1 MSIECGSMLCLLM
14 AFLDVSLASQGNHSS
29 TSFSVTR
36 SQASSVR
43 RIYDSLKLML
53 IADCNGG
60 DNELKPY

>member
-1 MSIECGSMLCLLM
+1 MSVECGSMLCLLM

-43 RIYDSLKLML
+43 IYDSLKLML